1 MMEST
6 LAKWAYAPPGM
17 KQVGIID
24 LGSNTTRL
32 VLYGYVPGR
41 AFRIEDAV
49 RAQVRLS
56 EGMDEGGVLR
66 AEPMR
71 RAIEALKLFKRLSDV
86 NGVTEIL
93 CVATAASRDAKNG
106 PAFLRRLETETGLT
120 PRLITG
126 EEEAYYGY
134 LAAVNSLQFT
144 DGLVVDIGGGSA
156 EMTQVA
162 GRQLVQARSLQ
173 LGSVRTSERFL
184 KSDPPKKSEV
194 TALVD
199 HINAQ
204 IKDFDWL
211 GGPAMV
217 GMGGTIRAL
226 AKVDRAIRQPG
237 VTHLHGYVL
246 AKTAVDR
253 LVDQLR
259 GLTVAQRTG
268 IPGLSK
274 DRADVILGGAIVL
287 QQIMNA
293 GRHTSLT
300 VSNQGIREGLFYER
314 FLSNATGD
322 DAAVNG
328 APPLLDN
335 VREFGI
341 QNLLYLYGG
350 NLPHFA
356 HTRHL
361 ALSLFDQLQPVHGY
375 GAFERDIMSA
385 AAWLHDVG
393 MVIDYWEHQLHSQ
406 YIILNSPMLGWSH
419 REVALIAL
427 LARNHRRGGVTFEGL
442 AGALEAGDDARVEKL
457 AALLR
462 LAEFLERGKTG
473 VVADVRVHTGDDWVQ
488 IEALARGDASIEVW
502 EASRNSDLFRKA
514 YGRSVE
520 IVESVAAP
528 A

>member
-1 MMEST
+1 MNEVTM
-6 LAKWAYAPPGM
+6 AKWTYAPPGM
-17 KQVGIID
+17 QQVAIID

-32 VLYGYVPGR
+32 VIYGYVPGR

-49 RAQVRLS
+49 REQVRLS

-71 RAIEALKLFKRLSDV
+71 RAIEALRLFKRFSDV
-86 NGVTEIL
+86 NGVSDIL
-93 CVATAASRDAKNG
+93 CVATAASRDAVNG
-106 PAFLRRLETETGLT
+106 PAFLRRLEAETGLT
-120 PRLITG
+120 PRLLTG

-134 LAAVNSLQFT
+134 VAAVNSLQFT

-162 GRQLVQARSLQ
+162 GRQLVQARSLP

-184 KSDPPKKSEV
+184 KGDPPRKSEV
-194 TALVD
+194 NALMD
-199 HINAQ
+199 HVNAQ

-226 AKVDRAIRQPG
+226 AKIDRAVRQPG
-237 VTHLHGYVL
+237 VNHLHGYVL
-246 AKTAVDR
+246 SKAAVDR

-259 GLTVAQRTG
+259 GQTIAQRMN

-274 DRADVILGGAIVL
+274 DRADVLLGGAIVL

-314 FLSNATGD
+314 FLSLPTTD
-322 DAAVNG
+322 RAAND

-356 HTRHL
+356 HTRRL

-375 GAFERDIMSA
+375 GAFERDILSA

-393 MVIDYWEHQLHSQ
+393 MLIDYWDHQMHSQ

-442 AGALEAGDDARVEKL
+442 AGALEAGDDTRVERL

-473 VVADVRVHTGDDWVQ
+473 VVADVRVHTGEDWVQ

-528 A
+528 V

>member
-1 MMEST
+1 MNEVT
-6 LAKWAYAPPGM
+6 LAKWAYAPPSM
-17 KQVGIID
+17 ERVGIID

-32 VLYGYVPGR
+32 VIYGYAPGR

-49 RAQVRLS
+49 REQVRLS
-56 EGMDEGGVLR
+56 EGMDEGNVLR

-71 RAIEALKLFKRLSDV
+71 RAIEALRLFKRFSEV
-86 NGVTEIL
+86 NGVTDIL
-93 CVATAASRDAKNG
+93 CVATAASRDAVNG
-106 PAFLRRLETETGLT
+106 PAFLRRLESETGLT
-120 PRLITG
+120 PRLLSG

-134 LAAVNSLQFT
+134 VAAVNSLQFT

-162 GRQLVQARSLQ
+162 QRQLVQARSLP

-184 KSDPPKKSEV
+184 KSDPPRKGEV
-194 TALVD
+194 SALVD
-199 HINAQ
+199 HVNAQ
-204 IKDFDWL
+204 IQDFDWL
-211 GGPAMV
+211 GGPMMV

-226 AKVDRAIRQPG
+226 AKIDRAIRQPG
-237 VTHLHGYVL
+237 VNHLHGFTL
-246 AKTAVDR
+246 TKAAVDR

-259 GLTVAQRTG
+259 GQTIAQRMN

-274 DRADVILGGAIVL
+274 DRADVLLGGAIVL
-287 QQIMNA
+287 QQIMTA
-293 GRHTSLT
+293 GRHASLT
-300 VSNQGIREGLFYER
+300 VSNHGIREGLFYER
-314 FLSNATGD
+314 FLKAGGD
-322 DAAVNG
+322 GALNG
-328 APPLLDN
+328 GPPLLDN

-341 QNLLYLYGG
+341 QNLLSLYGG
-350 NLPHFA
+350 NLTHFA
-356 HTRHL
+356 HTRRL
-361 ALSLFDQLQPVHGY
+361 ALSLFDQLQPAHGY
-375 GAFERDIMSA
+375 GAFERDILSA

-393 MVIDYWEHQLHSQ
+393 MVIDYWDHQMHSQ

-442 AGALEAGDDARVEKL
+442 AGALEAGDDTRVERL

-473 VVADVRVHTGDDWVQ
+473 VVADVRVHSGEDWVQ

-520 IVESVAAP
+520 IVASVAASEV
-528 A
+528 